1 LPEILFLSG
10 EMLMKALALV
20 VAATLALVASGCVS
34 KQQPIGDAK
43 VGGGIVPKTRIIMA
57 RL

>member
-1 LPEILFLSG
+1 
-10 EMLMKALALV
+10 MLMKALALV
-20 VAATLALVASGCVS
+20 VVATLALVASGCVS

-43 VGGGIVPKTRIIMA
+43 LGAGTVPKTHIIMA